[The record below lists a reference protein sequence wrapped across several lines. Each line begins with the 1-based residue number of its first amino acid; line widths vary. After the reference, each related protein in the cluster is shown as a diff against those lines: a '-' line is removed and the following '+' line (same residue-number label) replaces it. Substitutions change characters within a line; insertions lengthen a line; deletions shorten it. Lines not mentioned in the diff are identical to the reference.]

1 VTDTSP
7 VPYRRRVGQ
16 RILDARTEGGLTQQ
30 QLADQVGLTRSSIA
44 NIEAG
49 RQSFDALQLAQ
60 FARALR
66 VTLDALI
73 RPEDLPPA
81 PALPHVVE
89 IRTLYEVTCR
99 TCSPGQPID
108 VARDRDQAAQSRKD
122 HIAEMHARDNGAPS

>member
-1 VTDTSP
+1 VTDSSP

-44 NIEAG
+44 NIKAG

-81 PALPHVVE
+81 PALETATRPVRDHRGNSATARP
-89 IRTLYEVTCR
+89 RTPQRPAGTRKSRARREGVT
-99 TCSPGQPID
+99 T
-108 VARDRDQAAQSRKD
+108 
-122 HIAEMHARDNGAPS
+122 